1 MASIVKRNK
10 SYAVV
15 YTDTTGEKK
24 KQKWET
30 YYSLEEAQQ
39 RKELLELCSNT
50 RAEVRRQLVQTVEQ
64 FFTQYVELYGVSHWS
79 LSTYQANCSLIRR
92 YLNPTIGVMRLEELS
107 PRVVAQLYRRF
118 AQLPQQ
124 GGRYHAPT
132 GEAITTQT
140 LRSLHKLLHSAF
152 EQAVL
157 WEYLQ
162 RNPFHGASLPKPHPA
177 PLAFLT
183 PEQVRYLLDCCS
195 TNPILHLA
203 VTLAFAGTL
212 RKGELLALTWQDIDF
227 AEGSIQVNKTLCRVS
242 NHALAKLHGRDILY
256 QFPSLLDT
264 ACTTLVL
271 KRPKTTASNRIIYLP
286 ASTMSELE
294 VFKASSPA
302 TELGLIFCY
311 PDGRPIQEHTLTDR
325 FHEALKAAGLPQV
338 TFHSLR
344 HSSITYKLVL
354 SQGVIKAVQGDSGHA
369 QVEMITDLYG
379 HILDNNR
386 IINAKRMDKAFFQ
399 KGDNEQES
407 NVRPIS

>member
-15 YTDTTGEKK
+15 YTDITGDKK

-30 YYSLEEAQQ
+30 YYSLEEAEQ
-39 RKELLELCSNT
+39 RKELIELCSHT
-50 RAEVRRQLVQTVEQ
+50 RTEVRRQCVQTVEQ
-64 FFTQYVELYGVSHWS
+64 FFVQYVELYGVSHWS
-79 LSTYQANCSLIRR
+79 LSTYQANCNLIRR
-92 YLNPTIGVMRLEELS
+92 YLIPAIGMMRLEELT

-124 GGRYHAPT
+124 GGRCHAST
-132 GEAITTQT
+132 GKPITVQT

-162 RNPFHGASLPKPHPA
+162 RNPFHGASLTTPHPS
-177 PLAFLT
+177 PLAFLI
-183 PEQVRYLLDCCS
+183 PEQVRQLLDNC
-195 TNPILHLA
+195 TNHILHMA
-203 VTLAFAGTL
+203 VALAFAGTL

-227 AEGSIQVNKTLCRVS
+227 AEGNIRISKTLCRVS
-242 NHALAKLHGRDILY
+242 NHALTKLQRRDILY
-256 QFPSLLDT
+256 QFPSVLST

-271 KRPKTTASNRIIYLP
+271 KRPKTKASNRIIYLP
-286 ASTMSELE
+286 ASVMSELE
-294 VFKASSPA
+294 DFKISSPA

-311 PDGRPIQEHTLTDR
+311 PNGHPIQEHTLTDR
-325 FHEALKAAGLPQV
+325 FHEALKATGLPQV

-354 SQGVIKAVQGDSGHA
+354 SQGDLKSVQGDSGHA
-369 QVEMITDLYG
+369 QVEMITELYG
-379 HILDNNR
+379 HILENNR
-386 IINAKRMDKAFFQ
+386 ITNAKRMDEAFFQ
-399 KGDNEQES
+399 KGIINK
-407 NVRPIS
+407 NRT

>member
-15 YTDTTGEKK
+15 YTDTSGEKK
-24 KQKWET
+24 RQKWET

-39 RKELLELCSNT
+39 RKELLELCSHT
-50 RAEVRRQLVQTVEQ
+50 RTKVRRQCVQTVEQ
-64 FFTQYVELYGVSHWS
+64 FFVQYVELYGVSHWS
-79 LSTYQANCSLIRR
+79 LSTYQANYSLIRR
-92 YLNPTIGVMRLEELS
+92 YLIPAIGMMRLEALT
-107 PRVVAQLYRRF
+107 PLVVAHLYHRF

-124 GGRYHAPT
+124 GGRCHEPT
-132 GEAITTQT
+132 GKPITTQP

-162 RNPFHGASLPKPHPA
+162 RNPFHGASLPKSHPTS
-177 PLAFLT
+177 LAFLI
-183 PEQVRYLLDCCS
+183 PEQVWQLLDDC
-195 TNPILHLA
+195 TNPILHMA

-212 RKGELLALTWQDIDF
+212 RKGELLALTWQDVNF
-227 AEGSIQVNKTLCRVS
+227 VEGTIRVNKTLYRVS
-242 NHALAKLHGRDILY
+242 NHALTMLQGRDILH
-256 QFPSLLDT
+256 QFPPLLDT

-271 KRPKTTASNRIIYLP
+271 KRPKTKASNRVIYLP
-286 ASTMSELE
+286 ASVMSEL
-294 VFKASSPA
+294 KAFRTSSPE

-325 FHEALKAAGLPQV
+325 FHEALKVAGLPQV

-354 SQGVIKAVQGDSGHA
+354 SQGDLKAVQGDSGHA
-369 QVEMITDLYG
+369 QVDMITDLYG
-379 HILDNNR
+379 HILENNR
-386 IINAKRMDKAFFQ
+386 MTNAKRMDEAFFQ
-399 KGDNEQES
+399 KGYSKQES
-407 NVRPIS
+407 NARPIS

>member
-15 YTDTTGEKK
+15 YTDTTNEKK
-24 KQKWET
+24 RQKWET

-39 RKELLELCSNT
+39 RKELLELCSHT
-50 RAEVRRQLVQTVEQ
+50 RTEVHRQCVQTVEQ
-64 FFTQYVELYGVSHWS
+64 FFVQYVEPYGVSHWS

-92 YLNPTIGVMRLEELS
+92 FLIPTIGMMRLEELS

-124 GGRYHAPT
+124 GGRCHAPT
-132 GEAITTQT
+132 GKPITAQT

-162 RNPFHGASLPKPHPA
+162 RNPFHGAPLPKSHPA
-177 PLAFLT
+177 SLVFLI
-183 PEQVRYLLDCCS
+183 PEQVRLLLNHCISD
-195 TNPILHLA
+195 PILRMA

-212 RKGELLALTWQDIDF
+212 RKGELLALTWQDVNF
-227 AEGSIQVNKTLCRVS
+227 VEGSIRVNKTLCRVS
-242 NHALAKLHGRDILY
+242 NHALTKLQGRDILY
-256 QFPSLLDT
+256 QFPSVLST

-271 KRPKTTASNRIIYLP
+271 KRPKTKASNRVIYLP
-286 ASTMSELE
+286 ASVMSELE
-294 VFKASSPA
+294 AFKISSPA

-325 FHEALKAAGLPQV
+325 FHEVLKAAGLPQV

-354 SQGVIKAVQGDSGHA
+354 SQGDLKSIQGDSGHA
-369 QVEMITDLYG
+369 QVEMITELYG
-379 HILDNNR
+379 HILENNR
-386 IINAKRMDKAFFQ
+386 IANAKRMDEVFFQ
-399 KGDNEQES
+399 KGIMNR
-407 NVRPIS
+407 NRT

>member
-15 YTDTTGEKK
+15 YTDTSGEKK
-24 KQKWET
+24 RQKWET
-30 YYSLEEAQQ
+30 YYSLEEAEQ

-50 RAEVRRQLVQTVEQ
+50 RTEARLQRVQTVKE
-64 FFTQYVELYGVSHWS
+64 FFVQYVELYGVSHWS
-79 LSTYQANCSLIRR
+79 LSTYQANCSFIRR
-92 YLNPTIGVMRLEELS
+92 YLIPTIGMMRLNELT

-124 GGRYHAPT
+124 GGRCHEPT
-132 GEAITTQT
+132 GKPITTQT

-162 RNPFHGASLPKPHPA
+162 RNPFHGASLPKSQPT
-177 PLAFLT
+177 PLVFLT
-183 PEQVRYLLDCCS
+183 PEQVRQLLNHCS
-195 TNPILHLA
+195 NNLMLHTVIA
-203 VTLAFAGTL
+203 LAFAGTL
-212 RKGELLALTWQDIDF
+212 RKGELLALTWQDVNF
-227 AEGSIQVNKTLCRVS
+227 VEGSIRVNKTLCRVS
-242 NHALAKLHGRDILY
+242 NHALAKLQGRDILY
-256 QFPSLLDT
+256 QFPSVLNT

-271 KRPKTTASNRIIYLP
+271 KRPKTKASNRVIYLP
-286 ASTMSELE
+286 ASVMSELKD
-294 VFKASSPA
+294 FKISSPA
-302 TELGLIFCY
+302 TDLGLIFCY

-354 SQGVIKAVQGDSGHA
+354 SQGDLKAVQGDSGHA
-369 QVEMITDLYG
+369 QVEMITELYG
-379 HILDNNR
+379 HILENNR
-386 IINAKRMDKAFFQ
+386 MTNAKRMDEAFFQ
-399 KGDNEQES
+399 KEYSKKES
-407 NVRPIS
+407 NARPIS

>member
-15 YTDTTGEKK
+15 FTDTSGEKK

-30 YYSLEEAQQ
+30 YYSLEEAKQ
-39 RKELLELCSNT
+39 RKELLELCSHT
-50 RAEVRRQLVQTVEQ
+50 RTEVRRQCVQTVEQ
-64 FFTQYVELYGVSHWS
+64 FFAQYVELYGVSHWS

-92 YLNPTIGVMRLEELS
+92 YLIPTIGMMRLEELS

-124 GGRYHAPT
+124 GGRCHAPT
-132 GEAITTQT
+132 GKPITTQT

-162 RNPFHGASLPKPHPA
+162 RNPFHGASLPKSHPTS
-177 PLAFLT
+177 LAFLI
-183 PEQVRYLLDCCS
+183 PEQVRQLLDVC
-195 TNPILHLA
+195 TDPILHMA

-212 RKGELLALTWQDIDF
+212 RKGELLALTWQDVDF
-227 AEGSIQVNKTLCRVS
+227 AEGSIRVAKTLCRVS
-242 NHALAKLHGRDILY
+242 NHALTKLQGRDILY
-256 QFPSLLDT
+256 QFPSVLST

-271 KRPKTTASNRIIYLP
+271 KRPKTKASNRVIYLP
-286 ASTMSELE
+286 ASVMSELE
-294 VFKASSPA
+294 TFKAFSPT
-302 TELGLIFCY
+302 TELGLVFCY

-325 FHEALKAAGLPQV
+325 FHEVLKAAGLPQV

-354 SQGVIKAVQGDSGHA
+354 SQGDLKAVQGDSGHA
-369 QVEMITDLYG
+369 QVEMITELYG
-379 HILDNNR
+379 HILENNR
-386 IINAKRMDKAFFQ
+386 ITNAKRMDEAFFQ
-399 KGDNEQES
+399 KGHSKQES
-407 NVRPIS
+407 NARPIS